1 MSTLDLRLARSA
13 HLNQVCVGIL
23 RNGSL
28 DSIGDARDRLT
39 VKATD
44 YVAELHRSQLFLLT
58 DKQYGSAAAMMR
70 LVMEG
75 ALSALYILHLKDEAN
90 AIQLEDG
97 KTFFPSAGRM
107 FARCSKL
114 PIIGA
119 NIETIGKSQGP
130 FRKFTHG
137 DMPQINRRHSPGD
150 WTGTF
155 DEREIATFRSSRTSC
170 CWASWT
176 PTPMRLPILCFKKA
190 SERCATRTLPRRE
203 RSACLF
209 HKTTR
214 SALLP
219 FDPGKRAPRPVPRG
233 RFRANRASSAPIR

>member
-1 MSTLDLRLARSA
+1 MSLLDARFARSA
-13 HLNQVCVGIL
+13 HLNQICVGIL
-23 RNGSL
+23 AKKSL
-28 DSIGDARDRLT
+28 DALTDSRDRLT

-58 DKQYGSAAAMMR
+58 DQHYGSAAAMMR

-97 KTFFPSAGRM
+97 KTFLPSAGKM
-107 FARCSKL
+107 FVRCSKL
-114 PIIGA
+114 PVIGA

-130 FRKFTHG
+130 FHKFTHG

-155 DEREIATFRSSRTSC
+155 DEREIATFSIIADFVLLGAMDTYSHAVSDPALQRAIRVVRDENGAEARAFGMPIPEDDTFSPPPVRARSGGTEGGTQPC
-170 CWASWT
+170 
-176 PTPMRLPILCFKKA
+176 P
-190 SERCATRTLPRRE
+190 E
-203 RSACLF
+203 
-209 HKTTR
+209 
-214 SALLP
+214 
-219 FDPGKRAPRPVPRG
+219 G
-233 RFRANRASSAPIR
+233 